1 MLTNNFAL
9 VLFVH
14 LIFTSVMTGV
24 IWVIQIVHYPS
35 FHFIEKE
42 LYTAFQK
49 FHMNKI
55 SIIVIPIML
64 AELITGMML
73 FLDKSSK
80 SPFLIVSFVIL
91 VLIWLITGV
100 FFSKAH
106 NELMTGYQELV
117 VNQLV
122 VMNWIRTILWTLR
135 LLLLIIF
142 VHIPLNKWC
151 TLNKD

>member
-1 MLTNNFAL
+1 MLPNNF
-9 VLFVH
+9 VLLGH
-14 LIFTSVMTGV
+14 LIFTSIMTGV

-80 SPFLIVSFVIL
+80 SPFLIISFVIL

-122 VMNWIRTILWTLR
+122 VMNWIRTLLWTLR
-135 LLLLIIF
+135 LLLLIGF
-142 VHIPLNKWC
+142 VHLHFTK
-151 TLNKD
+151 

>member
-1 MLTNNFAL
+1 MLPNNF
-9 VLFVH
+9 VLLGH
-14 LIFTSVMTGV
+14 LIFTSIMTGV

-80 SPFLIVSFVIL
+80 SPLLVISFVIL

-122 VMNWIRTILWTLR
+122 AINWIRTLLWTLR
-135 LLLLIIF
+135 LLLLTCF
-142 VHIPLNKWC
+142 VYLHFSR
-151 TLNKD
+151 

>member
-1 MLTNNFAL
+1 MLPNNF
-9 VLFVH
+9 VLLGH
-14 LIFTSVMTGV
+14 LIFTSIMTGV

-80 SPFLIVSFVIL
+80 SPFLIISFVIL

-106 NELMTGYQELV
+106 NELIAGYQELV

-122 VMNWIRTILWTLR
+122 AMNWIRTLLWTLR
-135 LLLLIIF
+135 LLLLTYFIYLHF
-142 VHIPLNKWC
+142 SR
-151 TLNKD
+151 

>member
-1 MLTNNFAL
+1 MLPNNF
-9 VLFVH
+9 VLLGH
-14 LIFTSVMTGV
+14 LIFTSIMTGV

-91 VLIWLITGV
+91 VLIWLITGA

-122 VMNWIRTILWTLR
+122 VMNWIRTLLWTLR
-135 LLLLIIF
+135 LLLLTCF
-142 VHIPLNKWC
+142 VYLHFSR
-151 TLNKD
+151 

>member
-1 MLTNNFAL
+1 MLPNNF
-9 VLFVH
+9 VLLGH
-14 LIFTSVMTGV
+14 LIFTSIMTGV

-55 SIIVIPIML
+55 SIIVMPIML
-64 AELITGMML
+64 AELITGIML
-73 FLDKSSK
+73 FLDKSFK
-80 SPFLIVSFVIL
+80 SPFLTISIIIL

-100 FFSKAH
+100 FFTKAH
-106 NELMTGYQELV
+106 NELIAGYQELV

-122 VMNWIRTILWTLR
+122 AMNWIRTLLWTLR
-135 LLLLIIF
+135 LLLLTCF
-142 VHIPLNKWC
+142 VYLHFSK
-151 TLNKD
+151 

>member
-1 MLTNNFAL
+1 MLPNNF
-9 VLFVH
+9 VLLGH
-14 LIFTSVMTGV
+14 LIFTSIMTGV

-80 SPFLIVSFVIL
+80 SPFLIISFVIL

-122 VMNWIRTILWTLR
+122 VMNWIRTLLWTLR
-135 LLLLIIF
+135 LLLLTCF
-142 VHIPLNKWC
+142 VYIHFSR
-151 TLNKD
+151 

>member
-1 MLTNNFAL
+1 MLPNNF
-9 VLFVH
+9 VLLGH
-14 LIFTSVMTGV
+14 LIFTSIMTGV

-55 SIIVIPIML
+55 SIIVMPIML
-64 AELITGMML
+64 AELITGIML

-80 SPFLIVSFVIL
+80 SPFLIISFIIL

-100 FFSKAH
+100 FFTKAH
-106 NELMTGYQELV
+106 NELIAGYQELV

-122 VMNWIRTILWTLR
+122 VMNWIRTLLWTLR
-135 LLLLIIF
+135 LLLLTCF
-142 VHIPLNKWC
+142 VYLHFSK
-151 TLNKD
+151 

>member
-35 FHFIEKE
+35 FHFVEKE

-49 FHMNKI
+49 FHMNRI

-64 AELITGMML
+64 SELITGL
-73 FLDKSSK
+73 LLLLDKSSK
-80 SPFLIVSFVIL
+80 SSLLITSFVIL
-91 VLIWLITGV
+91 ILIWAITGV

-106 NELMTGYQELV
+106 NKLIIGYQELV

-122 VMNWIRTILWTLR
+122 VMNWVRTLLWTLR
-135 LLLLIIF
+135 LLLLTCF
-142 VHIPLNKWC
+142 VYLHFSR
-151 TLNKD
+151 

>member
-1 MLTNNFAL
+1 MLPNNF
-9 VLFVH
+9 VLLGH
-14 LIFTSVMTGV
+14 LIFTSIMTGV

-64 AELITGMML
+64 AELITGIML

-80 SPFLIVSFVIL
+80 SPFLTISIIIL

-100 FFSKAH
+100 FFTKAH
-106 NELMTGYQELV
+106 NELIAGYQELV

-122 VMNWIRTILWTLR
+122 AMNWIRTLLWTLR
-135 LLLLIIF
+135 LLLLTYF
-142 VHIPLNKWC
+142 VYLHFSR
-151 TLNKD
+151 

>member
-1 MLTNNFAL
+1 MLPNNF
-9 VLFVH
+9 VLLGH
-14 LIFTSVMTGV
+14 LIFTSIMTGV

-106 NELMTGYQELV
+106 NELIAGYQELV

-122 VMNWIRTILWTLR
+122 AMNWIRTLLWTLR
-135 LLLLIIF
+135 LLLLTCF
-142 VHIPLNKWC
+142 VYLHFSR
-151 TLNKD
+151 

>member
-1 MLTNNFAL
+1 MLPNNF
-9 VLFVH
+9 VLLGH
-14 LIFTSVMTGV
+14 LIFTSIMTGV

-80 SPFLIVSFVIL
+80 CPFLIISFVIL

-106 NELMTGYQELV
+106 NELIIGYQELV

-122 VMNWIRTILWTLR
+122 VMNWIRTLLWTLR
-135 LLLLIIF
+135 LLLLTCF
-142 VHIPLNKWC
+142 VYLHFSK
-151 TLNKD
+151 

>member
-1 MLTNNFAL
+1 MLPNNF
-9 VLFVH
+9 VLLGH
-14 LIFTSVMTGV
+14 LIFTSIMTGV

-35 FHFIEKE
+35 FHFMEKE

-80 SPFLIVSFVIL
+80 SPFLIISFVIL

-106 NELMTGYQELV
+106 NELIAGYQELV
-117 VNQLV
+117 INQLV
-122 VMNWIRTILWTLR
+122 AMNWIRTLLWTLR
-135 LLLLIIF
+135 LLLLAYF
-142 VHIPLNKWC
+142 AYLHFSK
-151 TLNKD
+151 

>member
-1 MLTNNFAL
+1 MLPNNF
-9 VLFVH
+9 VLLGH
-14 LIFTSVMTGV
+14 LIFTSIMTGV

-42 LYTAFQK
+42 LYTTFQK
-49 FHMNKI
+49 FHMSKI

-80 SPFLIVSFVIL
+80 SPFLIISFVIL

-122 VMNWIRTILWTLR
+122 VMNWIRTLLWTLR
-135 LLLLIIF
+135 LLLLTCF
-142 VHIPLNKWC
+142 VYLHFSR
-151 TLNKD
+151 

>member
-1 MLTNNFAL
+1 MLPNNF
-9 VLFVH
+9 VLLGH
-14 LIFTSVMTGV
+14 LIFTSIMTGV

-80 SPFLIVSFVIL
+80 SPFLIISFVIL

-106 NELMTGYQELV
+106 NELMKGYQELV

-122 VMNWIRTILWTLR
+122 VMNWIRTLLWTLR
-135 LLLLIIF
+135 LLLLTCF
-142 VHIPLNKWC
+142 VYIHFSR
-151 TLNKD
+151 

>member
-1 MLTNNFAL
+1 MPPNNF
-9 VLFVH
+9 VLLGH
-14 LIFTSVMTGV
+14 LIFTSIMTGV

-80 SPFLIVSFVIL
+80 SPFLIISFVIL

-106 NELMTGYQELV
+106 NELIAGYQELV

-122 VMNWIRTILWTLR
+122 AMNWIRTLLWTLR
-135 LLLLIIF
+135 LLLLTYF
-142 VHIPLNKWC
+142 AYLHFSK
-151 TLNKD
+151 

>member
-1 MLTNNFAL
+1 MLPNNF
-9 VLFVH
+9 VLLGH
-14 LIFTSVMTGV
+14 LIFTSIMTGV

-73 FLDKSSK
+73 FLDRSSK
-80 SPFLIVSFVIL
+80 SPFLIISFVIL

-122 VMNWIRTILWTLR
+122 VMNWIRTLLWTLR
-135 LLLLIIF
+135 LLLLTYF
-142 VHIPLNKWC
+142 VYLHFSR
-151 TLNKD
+151 

>member
-1 MLTNNFAL
+1 MLPNNF
-9 VLFVH
+9 VLLGH
-14 LIFTSVMTGV
+14 LIFTSIMTGV

-73 FLDKSSK
+73 FLDKSPK
-80 SPFLIVSFVIL
+80 SPFLIISFVIL

-106 NELMTGYQELV
+106 NELMSGYQELV

-122 VMNWIRTILWTLR
+122 VMNWIRTLLWTLR
-135 LLLLIIF
+135 LLLLTCF
-142 VHIPLNKWC
+142 VYLHFSK
-151 TLNKD
+151 

>member
-1 MLTNNFAL
+1 MLPNNF
-9 VLFVH
+9 VLLGH
-14 LIFTSVMTGV
+14 LIFTSIMTGV

-100 FFSKAH
+100 FFTKAH

-122 VMNWIRTILWTLR
+122 AINWIRTLLWTLR
-135 LLLLIIF
+135 LLLLTCS
-142 VHIPLNKWC
+142 VYLYYVRK
-151 TLNKD
+151 

>member
-1 MLTNNFAL
+1 MLPNNF
-9 VLFVH
+9 VLLGH
-14 LIFTSVMTGV
+14 LIFTSIMTGV

-73 FLDKSSK
+73 FLDRGSK
-80 SPFLIVSFVIL
+80 SPFLIISFVIL

-122 VMNWIRTILWTLR
+122 VMNWIRTLLWTLR
-135 LLLLIIF
+135 LLLLTSF
-142 VHIPLNKWC
+142 VYLHFSR
-151 TLNKD
+151 

>member
-1 MLTNNFAL
+1 MLPNNF
-9 VLFVH
+9 VLLGH
-14 LIFTSVMTGV
+14 LIFTSIMTGV

-80 SPFLIVSFVIL
+80 SPFLIISFVIL

-100 FFSKAH
+100 FFTKVH
-106 NELMTGYQELV
+106 NELIAGYQELV

-122 VMNWIRTILWTLR
+122 AMNWIRTLLWTLR
-135 LLLLIIF
+135 LLLLTYF
-142 VHIPLNKWC
+142 VYLHFSR
-151 TLNKD
+151 

>member
-1 MLTNNFAL
+1 MLPNNF
-9 VLFVH
+9 VLLGH
-14 LIFTSVMTGV
+14 LIFTSIMTGV

-73 FLDKSSK
+73 FLDKSAK

-122 VMNWIRTILWTLR
+122 VMNWIRTLLWTLR
-135 LLLLIIF
+135 LLLLTFF
-142 VHIPLNKWC
+142 VYLHFSR
-151 TLNKD
+151 

>member
-1 MLTNNFAL
+1 MLPNNF
-9 VLFVH
+9 VLLGH
-14 LIFTSVMTGV
+14 LIFTSIMTGV

-80 SPFLIVSFVIL
+80 SPFLIISFVIL

-106 NELMTGYQELV
+106 NELMTGYQELI

-122 VMNWIRTILWTLR
+122 VMNWIRTLLWTLR
-135 LLLLIIF
+135 LLLLTCFIYLHF
-142 VHIPLNKWC
+142 SR
-151 TLNKD
+151 

>member
-1 MLTNNFAL
+1 MLPNNF
-9 VLFVH
+9 VLLGH
-14 LIFTSVMTGV
+14 LIFTSIMTGV

-80 SPFLIVSFVIL
+80 SSFLIISFLIL
-91 VLIWLITGV
+91 ILIWLITGV
-100 FFSKAH
+100 FFTKVH
-106 NELMTGYQELV
+106 NELIAGYQELV

-122 VMNWIRTILWTLR
+122 AMNWIRTLLWTLR
-135 LLLLIIF
+135 LLLLTCF
-142 VHIPLNKWC
+142 VYLHFSK
-151 TLNKD
+151 

>member
-1 MLTNNFAL
+1 MLPNNF
-9 VLFVH
+9 VLLGH
-14 LIFTSVMTGV
+14 LIFTSIMTGV

-80 SPFLIVSFVIL
+80 SPFLTISIIIL

-106 NELMTGYQELV
+106 NELIAGYQELV

-122 VMNWIRTILWTLR
+122 AMNWIRTLLWTLR
-135 LLLLIIF
+135 LLLLTCF
-142 VHIPLNKWC
+142 VYLHFSR
-151 TLNKD
+151 

>member
-1 MLTNNFAL
+1 MLTNNF
-9 VLFVH
+9 VLLGH
-14 LIFTSVMTGV
+14 LIFTSIMTGV

-80 SPFLIVSFVIL
+80 SPFLIISFVIL

-122 VMNWIRTILWTLR
+122 VMNWIRTLLWTLR
-135 LLLLIIF
+135 LLLLTCF
-142 VHIPLNKWC
+142 VYLHFSR
-151 TLNKD
+151 

>member
-1 MLTNNFAL
+1 MLPNNF
-9 VLFVH
+9 VLLGH
-14 LIFTSVMTGV
+14 LIFTSIMTGV

-80 SPFLIVSFVIL
+80 SPFLIISFVIL

-106 NELMTGYQELV
+106 NELIAGYQELV

-122 VMNWIRTILWTLR
+122 AMNWIRTLLWTLR
-135 LLLLIIF
+135 LLLLTYF
-142 VHIPLNKWC
+142 VYLHLSK
-151 TLNKD
+151 

>member
-1 MLTNNFAL
+1 MLPNNF
-9 VLFVH
+9 VLLGH
-14 LIFTSVMTGV
+14 LIFTSIMTGV

-106 NELMTGYQELV
+106 NELIAGYQELV

-122 VMNWIRTILWTLR
+122 AMNWIRTLLWTLR
-135 LLLLIIF
+135 LLLLTYF
-142 VHIPLNKWC
+142 VYLHFSK
-151 TLNKD
+151 

>member
-1 MLTNNFAL
+1 MLPNNF
-9 VLFVH
+9 VLLGH
-14 LIFTSVMTGV
+14 LIFTSIMTGV

-55 SIIVIPIML
+55 SIIVMPIML
-64 AELITGMML
+64 AELITGIIL

-80 SPFLIVSFVIL
+80 SPFLTISFIVL
-91 VLIWLITGV
+91 VLIWLMTGV
-100 FFSKAH
+100 FFTKAH
-106 NELMTGYQELV
+106 NELIAGYQELV

-122 VMNWIRTILWTLR
+122 AMNWIRTLLWTLR
-135 LLLLIIF
+135 LILLTCF
-142 VHIPLNKWC
+142 VYLHFSK
-151 TLNKD
+151 

>member
-1 MLTNNFAL
+1 MLPNNF
-9 VLFVH
+9 VLLGH
-14 LIFTSVMTGV
+14 LIFTSIMTGV

-80 SPFLIVSFVIL
+80 SPFLIISFVIL

-106 NELMTGYQELV
+106 NELIAGYQELV

-122 VMNWIRTILWTLR
+122 AMNWIRTLLWTLR
-135 LLLLIIF
+135 LLLLTCF
-142 VHIPLNKWC
+142 VYVHFSR
-151 TLNKD
+151 

>member
-1 MLTNNFAL
+1 MLPNNF
-9 VLFVH
+9 VLLGH
-14 LIFTSVMTGV
+14 LIFTSIMTGV

-42 LYTAFQK
+42 MYTAFQK

-80 SPFLIVSFVIL
+80 SPFLIISFVIL

-122 VMNWIRTILWTLR
+122 VMNWIRTLLWTLR
-135 LLLLIIF
+135 LLLLTCF
-142 VHIPLNKWC
+142 VYLHFSR
-151 TLNKD
+151 

>member
-35 FHFIEKE
+35 FHFVEKE

-49 FHMNKI
+49 FHMNRI

-64 AELITGMML
+64 SELITGL
-73 FLDKSSK
+73 LLLLDKSSK
-80 SPFLIVSFVIL
+80 SSLLITSFVIL
-91 VLIWLITGV
+91 ILIWAITGV

-106 NELMTGYQELV
+106 NKLIIGYQELV

-122 VMNWIRTILWTLR
+122 VMNWIRTLLWTFR
-135 LLLLIIF
+135 LLLLIFFI
-142 VHIPLNKWC
+142 HLHLNK
-151 TLNKD
+151 

>member
-1 MLTNNFAL
+1 MLPNNF
-9 VLFVH
+9 VLLGH
-14 LIFTSVMTGV
+14 LIFTSIMTGV

-73 FLDKSSK
+73 FLDRSSK
-80 SPFLIVSFVIL
+80 SPFLIISFVIL

-106 NELMTGYQELV
+106 NELIAGYQELV
-117 VNQLV
+117 INQLV
-122 VMNWIRTILWTLR
+122 AMNWIRTLLWTLR
-135 LLLLIIF
+135 LLLLTYF
-142 VHIPLNKWC
+142 AYLHFSK
-151 TLNKD
+151 

>member
-1 MLTNNFAL
+1 MLPNNF
-9 VLFVH
+9 VLLGH
-14 LIFTSVMTGV
+14 LIFTSIMTGV

-64 AELITGMML
+64 AELITGIML
-73 FLDKSSK
+73 FIDKGSK
-80 SPFLIVSFVIL
+80 SPFLIISFVIL

-122 VMNWIRTILWTLR
+122 VMNWIRTLLWTLR
-135 LLLLIIF
+135 LLLLTYF
-142 VHIPLNKWC
+142 VYLHFSR
-151 TLNKD
+151 

>member
-1 MLTNNFAL
+1 MLPNNF
-9 VLFVH
+9 VLLGH
-14 LIFTSVMTGV
+14 LIFTSIMTGV

-80 SPFLIVSFVIL
+80 SPFLIISFVIL

-106 NELMTGYQELV
+106 NELIAGYQELV

-122 VMNWIRTILWTLR
+122 VMNWIRTLLWTLR
-135 LLLLIIF
+135 LLLLTYF
-142 VHIPLNKWC
+142 VYLHFSR
-151 TLNKD
+151 